1 MQAIKNLSLHFSY
14 VCFLT
19 VNLPYYK
26 LYCFLYKR
34 HKTRYK
40 FKVTENALM
49 NFASLSDLSV
59 AHIPKKMVIVK
70 MVLLWD
76 VSWFN
81 LMDID
86 TDDGD
91 NKVL

>member
-1 MQAIKNLSLHFSY
+1 
-14 VCFLT
+14 
-19 VNLPYYK
+19 
-26 LYCFLYKR
+26 
-34 HKTRYK
+34 
-40 FKVTENALM
+40 M

>member
-1 MQAIKNLSLHFSY
+1 
-14 VCFLT
+14 
-19 VNLPYYK
+19 
-26 LYCFLYKR
+26 
-34 HKTRYK
+34 
-40 FKVTENALM
+40 M
-49 NFASLSDLSV
+49 NFASISDLFV

-70 MVLLWD
+70 MVLLWY

-86 TDDGD
+86 PDDGG